1 MLIAVCAFQVE
12 LMAQGQADT
21 VGSLL
26 LYGDFWD
33 GETDLSASLIPIL
46 LLSSERTGLFPLVL
60 NFQHSNDITYAL
72 AHVSHPDMNA
82 FTVCLHVLPEDQG
95 SQMVLSYTSSE
106 HENEVAISISADGD
120 SREVGLWIGNEFV
133 NLPHSFKAH
142 VWTNYCVTWSSQTGG
157 AELWI
162 NGMVG
167 EQRQLK
173 RGYSVSLSGVFILGR
188 DQDGLLGI
196 SNSNAFVGKMT
207 DVNVWDYILS
217 TADIRDQMSC
227 ERNSTVV
234 GNVLSWGTTRLGL
247 YGGVELD
254 GQYRCS

>member
-1 MLIAVCAFQVE
+1 M
-12 LMAQGQADT
+12 
-21 VGSLL
+21 
-26 LYGDFWD
+26 
-33 GETDLSASLIPIL
+33 
-46 LLSSERTGLFPLVL
+46 FPLVL
-60 NFQHSNDITYAL
+60 NFQHNNDISYAL
-72 AHVSHPDMNA
+72 AHVNRVDMNA
-82 FTVCLHVLPEDQG
+82 FTVCLHVLPEYQE
-95 SQMVLSYTSSE
+95 SHTALSYTSSE
-106 HENEVAISISADGD
+106 HENEIAISISADKD
-120 SREVGLWIGNEFV
+120 SGEVGLWIGNEFV

-142 VWTNYCVTWSSQTGG
+142 DWTNYCVTWSSQTGG

-167 EQRQLK
+167 EQRYLK
-173 RGYSVSLSGVFILGR
+173 SSYSVRLSGEFILGT

-227 ERNSTVV
+227 KGNGTLV
-234 GNVLSWGTTRLGL
+234 GNVLSWGTTRLSL
-247 YGGVELD
+247 YGGVQLD

>member
-1 MLIAVCAFQVE
+1 MCHQGG
-12 LMAQGQADT
+12 AQGSRPSRYGEFF
-21 VGSLL
+21 V
-26 LYGDFWD
+26 LYSDFLD
-33 GETDLSASLIPIL
+33 GGTDISASDFHS
-46 LLSSERTGLFPLVL
+46 LLSSEHTGLFPLVL
-60 NFQHSNDITYAL
+60 NFQQSNDATYAL
-72 AHVSHPDMNA
+72 AHVNHPDMNA
-82 FTVCLHVLPEDQG
+82 FTVCLHVLLEYQEIHT
-95 SQMVLSYTSSE
+95 VLSYTSSG
-106 HENEVAISISADGD
+106 HENEITISISADRN

-142 VWTNYCVTWSSQTGG
+142 DWTNYCVTWSSQTGG

-167 EQRQLK
+167 EQRYLK
-173 RGYSVSLSGVFILGR
+173 SGYSVSLSGVFILGR

-217 TADIRDQMSC
+217 MADIRGQMSC
-227 ERNSTVV
+227 DGNSSVV
-234 GNVLSWGTTRLGL
+234 GNVLSWGSTRLSF